1 MFKNF
6 QPIVEFG
13 RLFRF
18 GIVGIVATLVYA
30 GATLFAIEILHLAP
44 VLSSIVGQL
53 TATGVSYFGHSMFS
67 FAVQADHKTY
77 LSRFLVILL
86 LTFALNASVTWLLS
100 DVLQISHR
108 ISVAVVTVLIPLV
121 NFVCNRYWVFLP
133 GLQAGPAMPVASE
146 PPNGDPGP

>member
-1 MFKNF
+1 MVKNF

-30 GATLFAIEILHLAP
+30 GATLFTIEILHLAP

-77 LSRFLVILL
+77 LFRFLVILM
-86 LTFALNASVTWLLS
+86 LTFALNAGVTWLLS

-108 ISVAVVTVLIPLV
+108 ISVAVITVLIPMV
-121 NFVCNRYWVFLP
+121 NFICNRYWVFLP
-133 GLQAGPAMPVASE
+133 GLQPGPAMPIVSE
-146 PPNGDPGP
+146 RSNDDRKP